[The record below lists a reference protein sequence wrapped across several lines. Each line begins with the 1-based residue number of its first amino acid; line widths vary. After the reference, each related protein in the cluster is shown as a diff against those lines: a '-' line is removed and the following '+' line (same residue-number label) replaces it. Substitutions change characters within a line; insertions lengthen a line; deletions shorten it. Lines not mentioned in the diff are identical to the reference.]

1 MKKYLISIENE
12 GSERLTKFFA
22 QEVFNAERYEFKKIG
37 IKGAEL
43 TVKEYFNQAVAGHD
57 KALTPSELGCTLS
70 HLEALKDFLNSS
82 EQYAVVFED
91 DAIQNGKF
99 ALADVEKCIDN
110 LGLESC
116 FFLSLGGIQLR
127 HNQKVKG
134 TFYPKLMLERNLLK
148 IHAYYYHKLVYA
160 YAYIVDRKM
169 AEILLRYHSTPQVFD
184 HWAGVSCMEP
194 NINLYATYL
203 FDHPPVN
210 DLEADSYLEAERIK
224 NSHDVKLN
232 HHSHKFSQ
240 RLLKSLIKLSLKSY
254 QVKS

>member
-1 MKKYLISIENE
+1 MISIENE

-43 TVKEYFNQAVAGHD
+43 TVKEYFNRAVAGHD

-99 ALADVEKCIDN
+99 ALADVEKCINN
-110 LGLESC
+110 LGLDSC

-134 TFYPKLMLERNLLK
+134 TFYPKLMLERNILK
-148 IHAYYYHKLVYA
+148 VHAYYYH
-160 YAYIVDRKM
+160 
-169 AEILLRYHSTPQVFD
+169 
-184 HWAGVSCMEP
+184 P
-194 NINLYATYL
+194 N
-203 FDHPPVN
+203 
-210 DLEADSYLEAERIK
+210 
-224 NSHDVKLN
+224 LN
-232 HHSHKFSQ
+232 FE
-240 RLLKSLIKLSLKSY
+240 
-254 QVKS
+254 